1 MSEPV
6 VFRRAPLGPID
17 CISEGWARIRDQ
29 YGLLLGISVVGVL
42 AASVVPFGLL
52 MGPMFCGIYSAFRDK
67 WQGRPVRF
75 ESLSEGFES
84 FLFQQSLIATL
95 IMMGV
100 GLVLVLPVVVVGIA
114 AVVAGA
120 VLARQSSDVQGLL
133 TVSVFGGLAVLWLVL
148 ASVIGALFLFVFP
161 LILDRRLPALEAVKL
176 SARAAWANFGGV
188 VLLMLANLAA
198 GLVGMMCCY
207 VGAFLWMPIN
217 FASFAVAYER
227 VFGFSEPPSRVS

>member
-1 MSEPV
+1 MNDPI
-6 VFRRAPLGPID
+6 VFRRASLGAVD

-42 AASVVPFGLL
+42 AASVVPFGIL
-52 MGPMFCGIYSAFRDK
+52 MGPMFCGIYWAFRDK
-67 WQGRPVRF
+67 WQGRVVRF

-95 IMMGV
+95 IMMGTAF
-100 GLVLVLPVVVVGIA
+100 VLVLPVVVVGIA
-114 AVVAGA
+114 AGVVGA
-120 VLARQSSDVQGLL
+120 LARESSDVQGLL
-133 TVSVFGGLAVLWLVL
+133 TVSVFGGLALLWLVF
-148 ASVIGALFLFVFP
+148 ATVIGTLFLFAFP

-188 VLLMLANLAA
+188 MLLMMANVAA
-198 GLVGMMCCY
+198 SLVGMMCCY

-217 FASFAVAYER
+217 FASFVVAYER